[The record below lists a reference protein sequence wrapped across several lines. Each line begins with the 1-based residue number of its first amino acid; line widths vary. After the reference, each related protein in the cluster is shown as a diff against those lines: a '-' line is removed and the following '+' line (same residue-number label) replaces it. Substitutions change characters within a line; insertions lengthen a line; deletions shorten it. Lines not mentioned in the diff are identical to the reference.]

1 MAQFSFRSRHPLAR
15 AVMAVSLV
23 VFLSSC
29 QMAKNQLFDYDRSA
43 ELDAQ
48 DYRDALAPQFLPQEE
63 KTNIPEFQ
71 AVVSTPSELTLP
83 SPLVTVSVNQTVS
96 LRDLMFE
103 LAYQAGVD
111 IELDPQIRGSI
122 IFTAREKPFSQVVDR
137 ICEMSGLRYTYENDV
152 LRVEMDR
159 PYVKNY
165 TVDYIGS
172 TRKSSGSISTEIS
185 LSSAAGDTSDGAG
198 GGGSSSSVKSDL
210 AGDLW
215 AELSEGLEQILTA
228 SDTYVSLS
236 TRADP
241 VARPVNPLPPP
252 TPYDPNDPNSVPPPL
267 PGDPR
272 VAPLPASTSPTLNI
286 STPPAEPLVPNAP
299 ATFAVTRQSGIVSVF
314 ASDRQHKLVKKFLE
328 DFRRRAT
335 TQVLIEA
342 RVLQVEL
349 KDEFATGINWAEIVR
364 TTPTFTDTP
373 SFEGTFAQPSLSP
386 ATTGIF
392 NAIFKL
398 GDLEAGIQAISRFGT
413 VRALSSPRV
422 TVLNN
427 QPAIVNVAQ
436 NNVYFE
442 FDVQITE
449 GTVDLAPRIT
459 VDSTQKGIPEGV
471 LMTVVPTANPD
482 TGEILLTVRPS
493 VSTITSFIPDPT
505 IPLSLAFNGLDP
517 SDAPPNQ
524 IPQVSVQ
531 EIDSVLRIQSGQTMV
546 MGGLMRDNNSV
557 ETQGVP
563 ILSDIPLLGKA
574 FSSHQD
580 RTSKQ
585 ELVIFMKAQIIPGS
599 NVHEMDKRLY
609 NTFGQD
615 RRPSK
620 M

>member
-1 MAQFSFRSRHPLAR
+1 MAQFSFRTRHPLIR
-15 AVMAVSLV
+15 AVMAISFV

-29 QMAKNQLFDYDRSA
+29 ELAKNQLYDYDRSA

-48 DYRDALAPQFLPQEE
+48 DYRDAMAPQYLPQEQ

-71 AVVSTPSELTLP
+71 AVVSTPAELTLP

-122 IFTAREKPFSQVVDR
+122 IFTAREKPFSQVVER

-215 AELSEGLEQILTA
+215 AELSESLEQILTA

-252 TPYDPNDPNSVPPPL
+252 TPYDPNDPNSMPPPL

-349 KDEFATGINWAEIVR
+349 KDEFATGINWSEIVR
-364 TTPTFTDTP
+364 STPTFSDTP
-373 SFEGTFAQPSLSP
+373 SFQGTFAQPSLSP

-563 ILSDIPLLGKA
+563 ILSDIPLLGKV

-599 NVHEMDKRLY
+599 NVHEIDKRLY

-615 RRPSK
+615 RRPSR

>member
-1 MAQFSFRSRHPLAR
+1 M
-15 AVMAVSLV
+15 
-23 VFLSSC
+23 
-29 QMAKNQLFDYDRSA
+29 
-43 ELDAQ
+43 
-48 DYRDALAPQFLPQEE
+48 
-63 KTNIPEFQ
+63 
-71 AVVSTPSELTLP
+71 
-83 SPLVTVSVNQTVS
+83 
-96 LRDLMFE
+96 
-103 LAYQAGVD
+103 
-111 IELDPQIRGSI
+111 
-122 IFTAREKPFSQVVDR
+122 
-137 ICEMSGLRYTYENDV
+137 
-152 LRVEMDR
+152 
-159 PYVKNY
+159 
-165 TVDYIGS
+165 
-172 TRKSSGSISTEIS
+172 
-185 LSSAAGDTSDGAG
+185 
-198 GGGSSSSVKSDL
+198 
-210 AGDLW
+210 
-215 AELSEGLEQILTA
+215 
-228 SDTYVSLS
+228 
-236 TRADP
+236 
-241 VARPVNPLPPP
+241 
-252 TPYDPNDPNSVPPPL
+252 
-267 PGDPR
+267 
-272 VAPLPASTSPTLNI
+272 
-286 STPPAEPLVPNAP
+286 
-299 ATFAVTRQSGIVSVF
+299 
-314 ASDRQHKLVKKFLE
+314 
-328 DFRRRAT
+328 
-335 TQVLIEA
+335 
-342 RVLQVEL
+342 
-349 KDEFATGINWAEIVR
+349 
-364 TTPTFTDTP
+364 
-373 SFEGTFAQPSLSP
+373 
-386 ATTGIF
+386 
-392 NAIFKL
+392 
-398 GDLEAGIQAISRFGT
+398 
-413 VRALSSPRV
+413 RALSSPRV

-563 ILSDIPLLGKA
+563 ILSDIPLLGKV

-599 NVHEMDKRLY
+599 NVHEIDKRLY

-615 RRPSK
+615 RRPSR

>member
-1 MAQFSFRSRHPLAR
+1 MAQFSFRTRHPLIR
-15 AVMAVSLV
+15 AVMAISFV

-29 QMAKNQLFDYDRSA
+29 ELAKNQLYDYDRSA

-48 DYRDALAPQFLPQEE
+48 DYRDAMAPQYLPQEQ

-71 AVVSTPSELTLP
+71 PVVSTPAELTLP

-122 IFTAREKPFSQVVDR
+122 IFTAREKPFSQVVER

-185 LSSAAGDTSDGAG
+185 LSSAAGDTSDSAG

-215 AELSEGLEQILTA
+215 AELSESLEQILTA

-252 TPYDPNDPNSVPPPL
+252 TPYDPNDPNSMPPPL

-349 KDEFATGINWAEIVR
+349 KDEFATGINWSEIVR
-364 TTPTFTDTP
+364 STPTFSDTP

-563 ILSDIPLLGKA
+563 ILSDIPLLGKV

-599 NVHEMDKRLY
+599 NVHEIDKRLY

-615 RRPSK
+615 RRPSR